1 MHIVVDRLYQARAHV
16 SRRAHRVLHTRAI
29 IQRQDAALPDP
40 TLDGHQHAPAAR
52 CSSDRPCVQTPIS
65 YPPLPPRYTP
75 LDNQAIKHKL
85 ISDFFLLEKRYN
97 PPASTAG
104 ATTLAVSFGA
114 AYSVWVEHCAKQNGR
129 YPYPFLNVMSADE
142 RMAMYI
148 GSTVLALLAFWGLNA
163 LHK

>member
-1 MHIVVDRLYQARAHV
+1 MF
-16 SRRAHRVLHTRAI
+16 
-29 IQRQDAALPDP
+29 
-40 TLDGHQHAPAAR
+40 PAAPTESSTPEPS
-52 CSSDRPCVQTPIS
+52 SSDKTLLFRIPLWMDISMHLLPAVALTIRASKLPSPI
-65 YPPLPPRYTP
+65 PRCLARYTP

-129 YPYPFLNVMSADE
+129 FPYPFLNVMSPDE

-148 GSTVLALLAFWGLNA
+148 GSTVLALIAFWGLNA